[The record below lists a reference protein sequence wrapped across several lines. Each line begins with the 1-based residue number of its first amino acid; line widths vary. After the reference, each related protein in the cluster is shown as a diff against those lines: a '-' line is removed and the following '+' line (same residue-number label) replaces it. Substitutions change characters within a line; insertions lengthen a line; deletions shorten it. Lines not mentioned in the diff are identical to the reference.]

1 MPVIVAPQLSVA
13 VGAVIEATSHSAVTS
28 ANVATSA
35 TGAVT
40 SLIVNSVTTGS
51 ISENCR
57 TNTLSKYTVL
67 LSVPKVHN
75 PTPSEKTVGFEFCKI
90 LSR

>member
-1 MPVIVAPQLSVA
+1 MVVPVIVAPQLSVA

-40 SLIVNSVTTGS
+40 SLITTFCVSVVTFP
-51 ISENCR
+51 
-57 TNTLSKYTVL
+57 L
-67 LSVPKVHN
+67 
-75 PTPSEKTVGFEFCKI
+75 PSSNDQFIT
-90 LSR
+90 